1 MTQDF
6 RQPGPHQ
13 ASVGQERSQLDPG
26 RRVVLL
32 SLYASSFAF
41 LLAGVWLL
49 VGEQSLLSADIAS
62 IVGAALIITAL
73 SDVVVVAVLKR
84 LWFKNTPRR

>member
-13 ASVGQERSQLDPG
+13 ASVGQERGQLDPG
-26 RRVVLL
+26 RRIVLL